1 MKNQPNPAAVANLL
15 AVIRAWKE
23 RRLCHA
29 LIVTQVGAK

>member
-23 RRLCHA
+23 RRLCHTN
-29 LIVTQVGAK
+29 IVARTGAK